1 MHDFALASNILA
13 DRHFLL
19 HEQMTV
25 SHLGKKISFGQEQEV
40 GTSPLPFSQY
50 RDLRGA
56 VALRQITHVHRG
68 LLIAA
73 RMNAPARVTTVN
85 PPRKPPL
92 FNMSPSLDRDLS
104 AQLISGG
111 RKSSSKSRL

>member
-40 GTSPLPFSQY
+40 GTSPLPFPFG
-50 RDLRGA
+50 DLRGA

-68 LLIAA
+68 L
-73 RMNAPARVTTVN
+73 RGV
-85 PPRKPPL
+85 
-92 FNMSPSLDRDLS
+92 RDLECEWGHIS
-104 AQLISGG
+104 ATSWWIASFYPPYE
-111 RKSSSKSRL
+111 S

>member
-19 HEQMTV
+19 HEQMTM

-40 GTSPLPFSQY
+40 GTSPLPFPFG
-50 RDLRGA
+50 DLRGA
-56 VALRQITHVHRG
+56 VALRQIAHVHRG
-68 LLIAA
+68 LLLAA

-92 FNMSPSLDRDLS
+92 FNMSPFLDRDLS

>member
-13 DRHFLL
+13 DRHLPL

-40 GTSPLPFSQY
+40 DTSPLPFSQY

-56 VALRQITHVHRG
+56 VALRQIAHVHRG
-68 LLIAA
+68 LLLAA
-73 RMNAPARVTTVN
+73 RMNAPSEGHHRQPTPQTAA
-85 PPRKPPL
+85 L
-92 FNMSPSLDRDLS
+92 
-104 AQLISGG
+104 
-111 RKSSSKSRL
+111 

>member
-68 LLIAA
+68 LPYRSSHERTSEGHHRQPTPQTAA
-73 RMNAPARVTTVN
+73 
-85 PPRKPPL
+85 L
-92 FNMSPSLDRDLS
+92 
-104 AQLISGG
+104 
-111 RKSSSKSRL
+111 